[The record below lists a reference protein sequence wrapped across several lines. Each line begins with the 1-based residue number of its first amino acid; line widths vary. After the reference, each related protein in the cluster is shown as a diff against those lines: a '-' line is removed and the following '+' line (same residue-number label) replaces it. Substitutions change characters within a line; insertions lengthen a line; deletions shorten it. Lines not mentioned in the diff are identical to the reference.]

1 MSIIKLKNVSK
12 FYRNKNTISTGF
24 SRIDLELDMGEFVV
38 ITGESGSGK
47 STLLNVISGLDSY
60 EEGEMYINGEETSH
74 YVEQDYEDYRR
85 KYIGNIFQ
93 HFNLVNSYTVYQN
106 IELVLLLNGYT
117 KKDAKKRVLDI
128 IETVGLSKYKNSKAS
143 KLSGG
148 QKQRVA
154 IARALAK
161 DTPIIVADEPTGNLD
176 VKSAKSIM
184 KLLKEISSE
193 KLVIVVTH
201 NYEQAFE
208 YATRKISMNDGK
220 IIEDKVLMEHKSCK
234 IEEVEYRD
242 LSLANKVRLGFRN
255 AFNIKTK
262 FILLFLVY
270 FFLTILV
277 FGEYSSLRNMDYEES
292 LTGYNNYFAD
302 VNPKRVVL
310 SKKDRTPFNDDDL
323 KTLEN
328 NENVEK
334 IFKDDI
340 LLDIEAGL
348 FSTDIY
354 IYGVIKPLSEF
365 NGDISV
371 GSEPV
376 KEDEIVVAGYEDSFY
391 FTGYQGGI
399 MNKTLSLQENK
410 KGNTIGKVRITG
422 IAYDKDAN
430 PYSDEYKIY
439 ISDRLLDKLKTK
451 LNTSYANIVLSLN
464 DKEYSSNNSSLY
476 YTIEPSKNVKKG
488 EAFLPVN
495 FNFYCKDYTCLN
507 KSFQL
512 RVDNMY
518 FKDEKTFTAKELIDK
533 DNYKNLLK
541 VTESYDSF
549 ENVVFISEEDYE
561 DLFFKGDYQVSV
573 YMRDDRESDNF
584 KEFLK
589 NNGYDFYFLKEH
601 LLNPAGE
608 LMGILKTIRSIF
620 FFIAIV
626 ALFFISFFIIRII
639 LKSRN
644 VYYSTIRILG
654 ATKRTAKDLLN
665 IELLIDVNVA
675 YIFFLG
681 IVKLASMGLISEEV
695 FDLENLITF
704 FKVSDYVIV
713 YIILIAMSLL
723 ISNRYAKKLFKNS
736 AMHTYREEV

>member
-12 FYRNKNTISTGF
+12 FYRNKTTISTGF

-74 YVEQDYEDYRR
+74 YGERDYEDYRR

-117 KKDAKKRVLDI
+117 KKDAKRKVLDI

-201 NYEQAFE
+201 NYEQVEE

-220 IIEDKVLMEHKSCK
+220 IIEDKVIREHKPCK

-302 VNPKRVVL
+302 ISPERVVL
-310 SKKDRTPFNDDDL
+310 TKKDKTPFDLDDL
-323 KTLEN
+323 RLLEN
-328 NENVEK
+328 HENVEK
-334 IFKDDI
+334 IFKNDI
-340 LLDIEAGL
+340 LLDVDVRLYSSE
-348 FSTDIY
+348 IY
-354 IYGVIKPLSEF
+354 LYGTIRPLSEF
-365 NGDISV
+365 KGELAIGKKPRQD
-371 GSEPV
+371 
-376 KEDEIVVAGYEDSFY
+376 DEVIVSGHEDSFY
-391 FTGYQGGI
+391 LSTQQENI
-399 MNKTLSLQENK
+399 IDKMLSLEENK
-410 KGNTIGKVRITG
+410 KGNTISKVRVVG
-422 IAYDKDAN
+422 IAYDKDAD
-430 PYSDEYKIY
+430 PYADNY
-439 ISDRLLDKLKTK
+439 IIFVGDKLLEKIKTE
-451 LNTSYANIVLSLN
+451 LNTYYANAVVTLN
-464 DKEYSSNNSSLY
+464 DKEYSSNFNVR
-476 YTIEPSKNVKKG
+476 PSKFVKKG
-488 EAFLPVN
+488 EAAFHSN
-495 FNFYCKDYTCLN
+495 FNFYCENYSCLN
-507 KSFQL
+507 KEFTL
-512 RVDNMY
+512 NVENMY
-518 FKDEKTFTAKELIDK
+518 FKDEKKLTTKEIIDK
-533 DNYKNLLK
+533 DNYKNLLQTS
-541 VTESYDSF
+541 VSYESL
-549 ENVVFISEEDYE
+549 ENVILISEEDYE
-561 DLFFKGDYQVSV
+561 DLFYKGDYQISV
-573 YMRDDRESDNF
+573 YMKDDRESDEF
-584 KEFLK
+584 KEFLISK
-589 NNGYDFYFLKEH
+589 GYDFYFLKDH

-608 LMGILKTIRSIF
+608 MMGILKTIRSIF

-654 ATKRTAKDLLN
+654 ATKNIARNLLN
-665 IELLIDVNVA
+665 IELFIDANVA
-675 YIFFLG
+675 YIAFLG
-681 IVKLASMGLISEEV
+681 IVKMSSLGLISKEV
-695 FDLENLITF
+695 FDLENLISF
-704 FKVSDYVIV
+704 FKLSDYIIV
-713 YIILIAMSLL
+713 YFILVAMSLL
-723 ISNRYAKKLFKNS
+723 ISNRYAKKLFKSS
-736 AMHTYREEV
+736 AMNTYREEV